1 MIQQTILFNGFIS
14 ALPQKE
20 AMMAEPEQERKR
32 TRRTSCHQTVSQQV
46 EFVADDRLGVARA
59 AETRSY

>member
-1 MIQQTILFNGFIS
+1 MIQQTTLFNAFIS

-32 TRRTSCHQTVSQQV
+32 TRKDSLSPNRVS
-46 EFVADDRLGVARA
+46 G
-59 AETRSY
+59 S